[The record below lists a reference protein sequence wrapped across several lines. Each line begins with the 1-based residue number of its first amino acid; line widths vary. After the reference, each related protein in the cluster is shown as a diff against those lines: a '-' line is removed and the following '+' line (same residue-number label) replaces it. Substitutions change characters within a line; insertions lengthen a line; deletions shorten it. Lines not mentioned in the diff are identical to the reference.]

1 MRKGY
6 DFPRM
11 CAIGDETANILQAL
25 MLRGEFRKSDW
36 NDLRERLGGITL
48 KTAEKHELICFVRYE
63 QFEYQKEVD
72 VWTDPVTHQKYLKN
86 WEIPREDL
94 LSHFGVEWSSDLW
107 FSDHHSREMQTFTG
121 ERCVYVVN
129 ENSNFL
135 NVLLDNLRKV

>member
-36 NDLRERLGGITL
+36 NDLRKRVGGITL
-48 KTAEKHELICFVRYE
+48 ETAEKYELICFVRYE
-63 QFEYQKEVD
+63 QFEYQREVD
-72 VWTDPVTHQKYLKN
+72 VWVDPVTKKEYLN
-86 WEIPREDL
+86 TWDISPNDL
-94 LSHFGVEWSSDLW
+94 HSNFGLEWYGCLWTHESH
-107 FSDHHSREMQTFTG
+107 HREMRTFTDK
-121 ERCVYVVN
+121 RCVYVIN

-135 NVLLDNLRKV
+135 NVLLDNLRRV